1 LPSLDIRVQVAGIT
15 QRKHYKEAIG
25 VARDALARM
34 PAESAEIAATRELI
48 AQTEAKFATHLLE
61 RAGEPEAAMQHY
73 IQTIGY
79 GAAVLRYISS
89 RLCAAVLPSCRSL
102 GLKDVLWYTAQ

>member
-34 PAESAEIAATRELI
+34 RAEIAATRELI

>member
-1 LPSLDIRVQVAGIT
+1 MDNTASSAQVAGIT

-25 VARDALARM
+25 VARDALARL
-34 PAESAEIAATRELI
+34 PANSTESGSTKELI

-73 IQTIGY
+73 IQTIGC
-79 GAAVLRYISS
+79 V
-89 RLCAAVLPSCRSL
+89 
-102 GLKDVLWYTAQ
+102 

>member
-1 LPSLDIRVQVAGIT
+1 MRAARGVLLIHDDATVTALLPKDLAAQVGCIT

-25 VARDALARM
+25 VAKDALERL
-34 PAESAEIAATRELI
+34 ETTSAAAAATRELI

-61 RAGEPEAAMQHY
+61 RACEPEAAIQHY

-79 GAAVLRYISS
+79 VPPIRH
-89 RLCAAVLPSCRSL
+89 LPN
-102 GLKDVLWYTAQ
+102 